1 MKNTKTKKMVKKP
14 KLAKDTDYSKMDM
27 IIMKHLSK
35 FQKELLGEAVTREK
49 MCGCCLAQRLSLHL
63 NCMMAGILEVAV
75 PGFGPCTSEGK
86 RGRHE

>member
-35 FQKELLGEAVTREK
+35 FQKGLLDEAVTKEK

-75 PGFGPCTSEGK
+75 PGFGPCASEGK
-86 RGRHE
+86 

>member
-35 FQKELLGEAVTREK
+35 FQKELLDEAITREK
-49 MCGCCLAQRLSLHL
+49 M
-63 NCMMAGILEVAV
+63 
-75 PGFGPCTSEGK
+75 
-86 RGRHE
+86 